1 MTQLNQLE
9 LQSLRH
15 IIGAHETA
23 FEKLNQYA
31 QDAVDPQVKAFF
43 TRSAQDAQQTKRQLL
58 SFLN

>member
-15 IIGAHETA
+15 IIGSHDTA
-23 FEKLNQYA
+23 FEKLSQYA
-31 QDAVDPQVKAFF
+31 QQATDPQVKAFF
-43 TRSAQDAQQTKRQLL
+43 TKSAQDAQATKRQLM